1 MGETIL
7 DAIRD
12 FVGGRSVA
20 YEQER
25 TKARKIAFS
34 EMENKA
40 KLY

>member
-7 DAIRD
+7 GAIRD
-12 FVGGRSVA
+12 FVGARSVA

-25 TKARKIAFS
+25 AKARKIAFS

-40 KLY
+40 KLN

>member
-1 MGETIL
+1 MGKTIPG
-7 DAIRD
+7 AIRD
-12 FVGGRSVA
+12 FVGGRSAA
-20 YEQER
+20 YEQGR